1 MRSGL
6 NRRVWN
12 TVWNRQSLHLSAR
25 TPICVLS
32 HILSLEHAPSPGMA
46 KATIV
51 RQGLSWLSLALIQYE
66 AYHVYARACEWEKQR
81 AGIVSGEIK

>member
-1 MRSGL
+1 MLEQCLEHCLEQCLERLHCRPGRMRSGL

-32 HILSLEHAPSPGMA
+32 HILSLEHALSPA
-46 KATIV
+46 WQTP
-51 RQGLSWLSLALIQYE
+51 R
-66 AYHVYARACEWEKQR
+66 
-81 AGIVSGEIK
+81 